1 MTQPWKQFQKR
12 YNEIVTTHTD
22 DASNFETKMHW
33 DIPGTAIE
41 FVTNKSPIAV
51 YPGKSYIVG
60 IIYATMLNKVYGVD
74 VREALND
81 PELLYGQDPYFVPY
95 SNDPVVYDDI
105 LKRLSELPFNWLE
118 SGWASQTVKYFYA
131 ECTEEGCAQ
140 AIVSYLE
147 TGVAVESE

>member
-1 MTQPWKQFQKR
+1 MQPWKEYQKR
-12 YNEIVTTHTD
+12 YNEIVSSHTD
-22 DASNFETKMHW
+22 DVSNFEVKMDY
-33 DIPGTAIE
+33 DIVGAAID
-41 FVTNKSPIAV
+41 FVTNKSEFAV

-74 VREALND
+74 VKEALDD

-95 SNDPVVYDDI
+95 SNDPVVYDEI
-105 LKRLSELPFNWLE
+105 LKRLDELSFNWLE

-131 ECTEEGCAQ
+131 ECTKEGCLK
-140 AIVSYLE
+140 AIESFLE